1 MAANEPSDKPTDYTP
16 ETCALVAKLMGSG
29 HSLTGAAGA
38 MGVSPETLRRWMDT
52 HEEFR
57 DAVSRGKAARVY
69 ALERRMLASEN
80 TAVVNAC
87 RFALI
92 NAAPG
97 EWQAKPVVPEETGE
111 SPIQQLARQLSGNAI
126 RPRLP
131 EANVIEQ
138 NPVAPRALG
147 SQQTVTID
155 DGDDDKPRFHTISRE
170 SYEEEESGDV

>member
-1 MAANEPSDKPTDYTP
+1 MAANERSDKPTDYTP
-16 ETCALVAKLMGSG
+16 EACALVAKLMGSG

-87 RFALI
+87 RFARDCRRRMSSSKTLLPH
-92 NAAPG
+92 AH
-97 EWQAKPVVPEETGE
+97 
-111 SPIQQLARQLSGNAI
+111 SDRS
-126 RPRLP
+126 RP
-131 EANVIEQ
+131 
-138 NPVAPRALG
+138 
-147 SQQTVTID
+147 
-155 DGDDDKPRFHTISRE
+155 
-170 SYEEEESGDV
+170 